1 MKNNAGE
8 TAKRIY
14 VKVFG
19 FSDIELDALNTAFR
33 LSEPRSVAYSIWSA
47 EAPQKALVAL
57 IDGDSW
63 EASLAL
69 ANPQNDAL
77 RLVWVGNRPPGNAW
91 RFFPHPPPWDDV
103 VTVLDRH
110 YAPGAAQPVPPQAPG
125 LDPDL
130 DLDLDLDLTGAT
142 YLAPDTLAE
151 PDTAPMQLEATAPVP
166 GNRVLVIDADRATRL
181 YWRAKLSAIG
191 RSLIDEASTAEAA
204 QQLVCFHVYELV
216 VVDLNLADLSSWT
229 LIKEIKAS
237 RPPIEHIIV
246 TGEGLSQL
254 DMVRAWFA
262 GAKSALPKPFHP
274 GKLKEVLKKLSP

>member
-19 FSDIELDALNTAFR
+19 FSDIELDALNAAFR
-33 LSEPRSVAYSIWSA
+33 LSEPRSIAYSVWSA
-47 EAPQKALVAL
+47 DAPQKALVAL

-69 ANPQNDAL
+69 ANPQNDTL

-91 RFFPHPPPWDDV
+91 RFFPRPPHWDDV
-103 VTVLDRH
+103 VTALDRH
-110 YAPGAAQPVPPQAPG
+110 YAPGVARPAPPQVSG
-125 LDPDL
+125 
-130 DLDLDLDLTGAT
+130 LDLDLTGAT
-142 YLAPDTLAE
+142 DLALDSLAE
-151 PDTAPMQLEATAPVP
+151 PVTARVHLEATAPVS
-166 GNRVLVIDADRATRL
+166 GNRVLVIDADKATRL

-204 QQLVCFHVYELV
+204 RQLVCFHVYELV

-229 LIKEIKAS
+229 LIREISAS
-237 RPPIEHIIV
+237 RPPIGHIIV

-274 GKLKEVLKKLSP
+274 GKLKAVLKKLSPRLLD

>member
-19 FSDIELDALNTAFR
+19 FSEAELEALNAAFR
-33 LSEPRSVAYSIWSA
+33 LSEPRSVAYSVWRADS
-47 EAPQKALVAL
+47 PQKAQVAL

-77 RLVWVGNRPPGNAW
+77 KLVWVGDRPPGNAW
-91 RFFPHPPPWDDV
+91 RFFPRPLHWDAV
-103 VTVLDRH
+103 VTAMDRH
-110 YAPGAAQPVPPQAPG
+110 YASGAARPGPQAAG
-125 LDPDL
+125 
-130 DLDLDLDLTGAT
+130 LDLDLDLTGGAD
-142 YLAPDTLAE
+142 LALDSPAD
-151 PDTAPMQLEATAPVP
+151 PVTAPMQLEAAAPVP
-166 GNRVLVIDADRATRL
+166 GNRALVIDADRATRL

-204 QQLVCFHVYELV
+204 RQLVCFHVYELV
-216 VVDLNLADLSSWT
+216 VIDLNLADLSSWT
-229 LIKEIKAS
+229 LIKELSAS

-254 DMVRAWFA
+254 DIVRAWFA

-274 GKLKEVLKKLSP
+274 GKLKDVLKKLPH

>member
-19 FSDIELDALNTAFR
+19 FSEAELEALNAAFR
-33 LSEPRSVAYSIWSA
+33 LSEPRSVAYSVWLADS
-47 EAPQKALVAL
+47 PQKAQVAL

-77 RLVWVGNRPPGNAW
+77 KLVWVGDRPPGNAW
-91 RFFPHPPPWDDV
+91 RFFPHPLHWDAV
-103 VTVLDRH
+103 VTAMDRH
-110 YAPGAAQPVPPQAPG
+110 YASGAARPGPQVAG
-125 LDPDL
+125 
-130 DLDLDLDLTGAT
+130 LDLDLDLTGGAD
-142 YLAPDTLAE
+142 LALDSPAD
-151 PDTAPMQLEATAPVP
+151 PVTAPMQLEAAAPVA
-166 GNRVLVIDADRATRL
+166 GNRALVIDADRATRL

-204 QQLVCFHVYELV
+204 RQLVCFHVYELV
-216 VVDLNLADLSSWT
+216 VIDLNLADLSSWT
-229 LIKEIKAS
+229 LIKELSAS

-254 DMVRAWFA
+254 DIVRAWFA

-274 GKLKEVLKKLSP
+274 GKLKDVLKKLPH